1 MSDLDEAKELLMTI
15 TKGRHSSIMDESV
28 ISAIRL
34 LLHDYIERKAK
45 DAEDHAALS

>member
-1 MSDLDEAKELLMTI
+1 MSNLDEAKELLTAI
-15 TKGRHSSIMDESV
+15 TKRTHSSIMDESV

-45 DAEDHAALS
+45 DAEDRAVLC